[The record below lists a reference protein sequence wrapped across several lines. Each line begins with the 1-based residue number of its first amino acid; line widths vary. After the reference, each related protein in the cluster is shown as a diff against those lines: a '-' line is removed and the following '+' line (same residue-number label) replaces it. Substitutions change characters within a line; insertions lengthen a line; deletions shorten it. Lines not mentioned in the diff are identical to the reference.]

1 MDNNKKNNLEKK
13 EKKVKKEI
21 KKEIK
26 KTTKKEP
33 KKEVKKVIKKE
44 PVKEIKEVKEVK
56 EPVKKVELPKEEKKE
71 SVQVKTDP
79 YLVDIKKEK
88 EKRNNK
94 LKTKCELFVVFV
106 FSIIMLVLLCNR
118 TFFRTNYKNSKI
130 NINIPL
136 LMFFKS
142 DDGNHLELKT
152 LRKTQ
157 YLTEYFEN
165 KLKSLK
171 KYSCN
176 NYTFYYDEENFVAIY
191 DIKIDKNFIVKTV
204 TIDYAAGDA
213 NCLCNANATGKEAE
227 RICKK

>member
-13 EKKVKKEI
+13 ENKVKKEI

-26 KTTKKEP
+26 KVTKKPIKKVE
-33 KKEVKKVIKKE
+33 KKEIKKVVKKE
-44 PVKEIKEVKEVK
+44 PVEEVVEK
-56 EPVKKVELPKEEKKE
+56 VKKVELPKEEKKE
-71 SVQVKTDP
+71 PEVVKKEP
-79 YLVDIKKEK
+79 YLVDIKKER
-88 EKRNNK
+88 EKRNLK
-94 LKTKCELFVVFV
+94 LKTKIELFVIFV
-106 FSIIMLVLLCNR
+106 FSIVMLILLCNR

>member
-44 PVKEIKEVKEVK
+44 PVK
-56 EPVKKVELPKEEKKE
+56 KVELPKEEKIE
-71 SVQVKTDP
+71 SVQVKTNP

-88 EKRNNK
+88 EKRNKK

>member
-13 EKKVKKEI
+13 ENKVKKEI

-26 KTTKKEP
+26 KVTKKPTKKVEKKEIKKVVKKEP
-33 KKEVKKVIKKE
+33 AKEVVEK
-44 PVKEIKEVKEVK
+44 
-56 EPVKKVELPKEEKKE
+56 VKKVELPKEEKKE
-71 SVQVKTDP
+71 PEVVKKEP
-79 YLVDIKKEK
+79 YLVDIKKER
-88 EKRNNK
+88 EKRNLK
-94 LKTKCELFVVFV
+94 LKTKIELFVIFV
-106 FSIIMLVLLCNR
+106 FSIVMLILLCNR

-142 DDGNHLELKT
+142 DNGNHLELKT

-157 YLTEYFEN
+157 YLEEYFDN
-165 KLKSLK
+165 QLKNLT

-191 DIKIDKNFIVKTV
+191 GIKIKKDFIVKTV

-213 NCLCNANATGKEAE
+213 DCLCNANAIGKEAE
-227 RICKK
+227 KLCKR